1 MQPDSPLYLRPRP
14 AVLPWLARFVASCG
28 SSRSDKRA
36 TLMREMSTTSLEL
49 HAELANEGLATSFE
63 RSGTLVACETE
74 PGLEEA
80 RVEAAHN
87 VEVGLEAQLMGRDEI
102 HALEPGLAPHVRG
115 GVYYP
120 GEAHCDGA
128 TYVRAVCE
136 AAEVLGVVV
145 RTGTEVL
152 RLRRRGTLVTTLE
165 TTDGPLTAGTV
176 VLAAGAWAGGLARSA
191 GLFVP
196 VEGGKGYHVEV
207 PAVADSPRR
216 PVFLHETRVVATPFE
231 GRTRFAGT
239 LELSGLDLSVSRP
252 RVAAVERAGRRGFP
266 ALAAQPVQR
275 VWRGLRPCSPDGVP
289 IVGRAAGVDN
299 VIVATGHTHM
309 GLALAPVTG
318 RLVGELVRGDP
329 PSHSLALLSPDR
341 FRPLLG
347 LR

>member
-1 MQPDSPLYLRPRP
+1 M
-14 AVLPWLARFVASCG
+14 
-28 SSRSDKRA
+28 
-36 TLMREMSTTSLEL
+36 
-49 HAELANEGLATSFE
+49 
-63 RSGTLVACETE
+63 
-74 PGLEEA
+74 
-80 RVEAAHN
+80 
-87 VEVGLEAQLMGRDEI
+87 
-102 HALEPGLAPHVRG
+102 
-115 GVYYP
+115 
-120 GEAHCDGA
+120 
-128 TYVRAVCE
+128 
-136 AAEVLGVVV
+136 
-145 RTGTEVL
+145 
-152 RLRRRGTLVTTLE
+152 
-165 TTDGPLTAGTV
+165 
-176 VLAAGAWAGGLARSA
+176 LAAGAWAGGLARSA

-266 ALAAQPVQR
+266 ALTAQPVQR